1 MVDWIQSSIS
11 TASEELRAAVV
22 DLFMET
28 FKDVKQ
34 ETVDEDECLL
44 MMDALSVGD

>member
-1 MVDWIQSSIS
+1 MLLSW
-11 TASEELRAAVV
+11 
-22 DLFMET
+22 T